1 MCIYPSPSSCS
12 SSSKAS
18 LRLLVILLLLSL
30 EGGLGNTVQ
39 ITLAGLCDAA
49 TTLVLVD
56 LYDTDLLEGLEDL
69 AVDGAGGIDVV
80 GGARAAVLGG
90 TERMLVCPVLCCLYR
105 EWRPTLRRGDAS
117 SQTVVGRCAYPWT
130 LRRRPTPTVLRM

>member
-1 MCIYPSPSSCS
+1 M
-12 SSSKAS
+12 KQQLAK
-18 LRLLVILLLLSL
+18 LVRLLVILLLLSL

-49 TTLVLVD
+49 ATLVLVD

-80 GGARAAVLGG
+80 RGARAAVLGG
-90 TERMLVCPVLCCLYR
+90 TARTLVCPVVSCPYR
-105 EWRPTLRRGDAS
+105 GRRPTLRRGGAAS
-117 SQTVVGRCAYPWT
+117 RTAMGRCAYPWT